1 MILFKLNRS
10 KIKMET
16 KSNTQRRGIL
26 RVGRIKNA
34 SETIKLPGFTSIVVM
49 TTSSKFGMLSPFQLK
64 TKDGIII
71 ENKWQFMKVY
81 EKVPETTQYY
91 SRFNKTIIWDYH
103 EEQHVDEKGNIL
115 PEYYNWQEQ
124 GFKSKLINWMEVF
137 VQKQK
142 TSIPFFISI

>member
-91 SRFNKTIIWDYH
+91 SRFNKTII
-103 EEQHVDEKGNIL
+103 
-115 PEYYNWQEQ
+115 
-124 GFKSKLINWMEVF
+124 
-137 VQKQK
+137 
-142 TSIPFFISI
+142 